1 MKRKRKKCKEK
12 NMVERDQEN
21 CMSMKDTLRRKN
33 ENEGVYDKIRSKQ
46 KKSYTKTMVRKG
58 MIKERI
64 K

>member
-1 MKRKRKKCKEK
+1 
-12 NMVERDQEN
+12 
-21 CMSMKDTLRRKN
+21 MSMKDTLRREN

-58 MIKERI
+58 MIEERI

>member
-12 NMVERDQEN
+12 NMVERDQGN
-21 CMSMKDTLRRKN
+21 CLSMKDTLRREN